1 MKEIENNVQ
10 LKIRKLVEHSCNFD
24 IRPTKEFQQLHTS
37 LLKFYFNAVDVNI
50 DYQEK
55 LISIWNT
62 KPLTTNPLRL
72 YDLNEAIADWVGYT
86 DLQETLDGCI
96 EDSHL
101 QTNFYKKLLLKY
113 GEYLPNEDD
122 AMSA

>member
-37 LLKFYFNAVDVNI
+37 LLKFYLNAVDVNI

-96 EDSHL
+96 EDGHL
-101 QTNFYKKLLLKY
+101 QTNFYKKLFLKY